1 MVLIV
6 LISLLNE
13 LMCCFQS
20 NGFSMNIFEQMKQQM
35 QEQLNK
41 QQQSSYL
48 LPSDLNTVVE
58 LLYNLSGGR
67 TTQPDVTRL
76 EGCNVIAVLP
86 VGCYMLFSINPDNE
100 VPPNRNVKC
109 YSQGN
114 GFYTERDVVEVFN
127 FIQKNSLAWCQV

>member
-1 MVLIV
+1 M
-6 LISLLNE
+6 S
-13 LMCCFQS
+13 F
-20 NGFSMNIFEQMKQQM
+20 FEQMKQQFN
-35 QEQLNK
+35 Q

-58 LLYNLSGGR
+58 LLYKLSGGR
-67 TTQPDVTRL
+67 ITQPDVTRL

-86 VGCYMLFSINPDNE
+86 VGCYLLFSINPNNE

-114 GFYTERDVVEVFN
+114 GFYTEREM
-127 FIQKNSLAWCQV
+127 L

>member
-1 MVLIV
+1 MRNILIIP
-6 LISLLNE
+6 LIKDKGN
-13 LMCCFQS
+13 LMSF
-20 NGFSMNIFEQMKQQM
+20 FEQMKQQM
-35 QEQLNK
+35 QEQFNK

-58 LLYNLSGGR
+58 LLYKLSGGR
-67 TTQPDVTRL
+67 ITQPDVTRL

-86 VGCYMLFSINPDNE
+86 VGCYMLFSINPNNE
-100 VPPNRNVKC
+100 TPPNRNVKC

-114 GFYTERDVVEVFN
+114 GMYTERDVVEVFN

>member
-1 MVLIV
+1 MRNMLIIP
-6 LISLLNE
+6 LIKDKGN
-13 LMCCFQS
+13 LMSF
-20 NGFSMNIFEQMKQQM
+20 FEQMKQQM

-67 TTQPDVTRL
+67 ITQPDVTRL

-86 VGCYMLFSINPDNE
+86 VGCYMLFSINHNNG
-100 VPPNRNVKC
+100 VPEQHRNVKC

-114 GFYTERDVVEVFN
+114 GFYSEKDVVEVFN
-127 FIQKNSLAWCQV
+127 FIQKNALAWCQI

>member
-1 MVLIV
+1 M
-6 LISLLNE
+6 S
-13 LMCCFQS
+13 F
-20 NGFSMNIFEQMKQQM
+20 FEQMKQQM
-35 QEQLNK
+35 QEQLNQN
-41 QQQSSYL
+41 QQTSYL

-58 LLYNLSGGR
+58 LLYKLSRGR
-67 TTQPDVTRL
+67 TTQPDLSRL

-114 GFYTERDVVEVFN
+114 GFYSEKDVVEVFN
-127 FIQKNSLAWCQV
+127 FIQANTVAWTQI

>member
-1 MVLIV
+1 
-6 LISLLNE
+6 
-13 LMCCFQS
+13 
-20 NGFSMNIFEQMKQQM
+20 MKQQM
-35 QEQLNK
+35 QGQFNK

-67 TTQPDVTRL
+67 ITQPDVTKL

-86 VGCYMLFSINPDNE
+86 VGCYLLFSINPDNE

-114 GFYTERDVVEVFN
+114 GMYQELDVVEVFK
-127 FIQKNSLAWCQV
+127 FIQQNCACWAEV